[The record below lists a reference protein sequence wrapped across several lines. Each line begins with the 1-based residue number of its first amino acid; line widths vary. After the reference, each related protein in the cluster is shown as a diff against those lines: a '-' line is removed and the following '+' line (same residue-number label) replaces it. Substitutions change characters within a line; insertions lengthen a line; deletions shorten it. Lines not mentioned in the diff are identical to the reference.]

1 MPYRIRYSDEAKRSI
16 RDIPGNYRQRVRRTI
31 EGLAGDPRQ
40 AEAIELERELG
51 GLFKI
56 KLDRLRIIYTFNE
69 DAGIV
74 FIIGIRP
81 KTAPETYENL
91 DR

>member
-1 MPYRIRYSDEAKRSI
+1 MPYRIRYSDEAKQTI
-16 RDIPGNYRQRVRRTI
+16 PDIPGNYRQRIRRMI
-31 EGLAGDPRQ
+31 EVLTGNPHPS
-40 AEAIELERELG
+40 EAIELERELG

-56 KLDRLRIIYTFNE
+56 KLDRFRIIYTFNE
-69 DAGIV
+69 DARIV

>member
-1 MPYRIRYSDEAKRSI
+1 MPYRIRYSDESKRTI

-31 EGLAGDPRQ
+31 EGLVSDPRPV
-40 AEAIELERELG
+40 EAIELERELG

-56 KLDRLRIIYTFNE
+56 KLDRFRIIYTFNE

-81 KTAPETYENL
+81 KTGPETYEDL
-91 DR
+91 DW